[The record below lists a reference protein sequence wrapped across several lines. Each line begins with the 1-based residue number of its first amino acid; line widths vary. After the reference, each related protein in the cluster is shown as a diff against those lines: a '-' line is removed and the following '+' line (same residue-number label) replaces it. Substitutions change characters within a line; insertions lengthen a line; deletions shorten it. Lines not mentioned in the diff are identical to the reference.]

1 MGETKLTQAL
11 ELATAATTYPA
22 SRPRL
27 PATQAAEEFY
37 RRGSTATQT
46 RAVEINTSDG
56 WGRTRE
62 WLVPYVQERL
72 SELLRLPGGWDGM
85 RARPLTDVAVTSAV
99 HLLFAIATDE
109 TLPPQ
114 FFPLPDGG
122 IQMEWHVAGESVEIE
137 IDGLGDGHVS
147 AIDLAGQATFESD
160 LALDSLSA
168 LRTSRE
174 AVARLSAVAAGA
186 SRR

>member
-1 MGETKLTQAL
+1 VTQVL
-11 ELATAATTYPA
+11 ELPTAATTYPA

-46 RAVEINTSDG
+46 REVEINTSDG

-62 WLVPYVQERL
+62 WLVPYVEERL
-72 SELLRLPGGWDGM
+72 NELLRLPGGWDGF
-85 RARPLTDVAVTSAV
+85 RARPLTDAAVRSAV
-99 HLLFAIATDE
+99 LLLFAIANDE

-122 IQMEWHVAGESVEIE
+122 VQMEWHVAGESVEIE

-147 AIDLAGQATFESD
+147 AIDRAGQVTFESD
-160 LALDSLSA
+160 LTPDSPSA

-174 AVARLSAVAAGA
+174 TVARLSAVAAGA
-186 SRR
+186 SRQ